1 MSRTTS
7 PPVLED
13 MSVVIPTLGRPILE
27 RALEAIEAGTH
38 WPATVIVV
46 DQGRK
51 AEIVTLIR
59 DATARGLAIEYVP
72 SGQRGRARGVNR
84 GIETA
89 ETRFVA
95 ITDDDCLVEPGWLHA
110 LCARLRTDP
119 HSIVTGR
126 IEAADGGNVPVVVTS
141 RQGFVQRRPRLSFD
155 SLSGG
160 NMGAARELLFR
171 LGLLDEDPCVATA
184 EDAEFAYRA
193 LRKGVALVFE
203 PDAGVAHVDWRE
215 GEERTMQYDSYARSH
230 GGFYGKYMRRG
241 DVFIA
246 ARMALHLVRALRRWT
261 VGAMTGDKDLAR
273 NGRAYTLRLPGGAF
287 AGWRGQPTPA
297 PGKRG

>member
-1 MSRTTS
+1 MSRATP

-38 WPATVIVV
+38 WPATIIVV
-46 DQGRK
+46 DQGRS
-51 AEIVTLIR
+51 AETVTLIR
-59 DATARGLAIEYVP
+59 DVTVRGLAIKHVP
-72 SGQRGRARGVNR
+72 SEQRGRARGVNR

-95 ITDDDCLVEPGWLHA
+95 ITDDDCLVEPGWLLA
-110 LCARLRTDP
+110 ICARLRTDP
-119 HSIVTGR
+119 DSIVTGR

-141 RQGFVQRRPRLSFD
+141 REGFVQRRPRLSFD

-193 LRKGVALVFE
+193 LRKGAALVFE
-203 PDAGVAHVDWRE
+203 PEAGVAHVDWRE
-215 GEERTMQYDSYARSH
+215 GEERSMQYDSYARSH
-230 GGFYGKYMRRG
+230 GGFYGKYLRHG
-241 DVFIA
+241 DLFIA
-246 ARMALHLVRALRRWT
+246 ARMALHLVRALRRWI
-261 VGAMTGDKDLAR
+261 VGAMTGNEDLAR
-273 NGRAYTLRLPGGAF
+273 NGRAYTLRLPGGAL

-297 PGKRG
+297 PGRRG